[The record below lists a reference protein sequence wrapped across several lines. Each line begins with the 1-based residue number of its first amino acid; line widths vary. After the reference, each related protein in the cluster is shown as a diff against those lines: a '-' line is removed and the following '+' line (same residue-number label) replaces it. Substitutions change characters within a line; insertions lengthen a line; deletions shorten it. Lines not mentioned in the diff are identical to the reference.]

1 MPDSPIT
8 GLPENETS
16 NKLLKKQAAH
26 PPEKPQTAL
35 QDVSQ
40 DIPQT
45 EKKKNIFIRF
55 GKSIVRNSNKII
67 TVISYFLP
75 IMIFLCVL
83 ASVVFYITVGFKS
96 EFHSDC
102 TDTIMWANASHESGH
117 VYDKNFSYACFLP
130 FGINLIM
137 QPLIS
142 IFGLSLKAHI
152 MGMLGYLLLL
162 TVFFCLMLKEM
173 HWGLRSICLA
183 ASVMLAITVSSQKL
197 REIFW
202 QHTIY
207 YSLGLLFIVIGLY
220 LYFRLQNLSKKRL
233 KLDPKEK
240 KAQRLFLHFL
250 ITFVCLAVFVM
261 FTATDGISAL
271 SIFAIPFIAAIF
283 AEAFSDTS
291 NKIFCMKNLKTLAA
305 VAVFGVMII
314 LGIKL
319 NERWIGD
326 MKAGYQDAYS
336 VYSGMNTWIEHIQM
350 LPLAWMRLFGVEDMT
365 NKPLFEKESILNLIR
380 IAASVIL
387 AVMPVIATCYYSKIK
402 KTKDAQPMRIWIWI
416 HWASSA
422 IVLVG
427 YICGLLSSADWRLT
441 PIIGT
446 SLMLSIIFVRYTAVS
461 KISSG
466 RIIAL
471 LSIPVIFVSLVN
483 VYGLVKISNKD
494 HKKENYLFGLTEL
507 IEDAGLSYGYAT
519 FWNANAITLIS
530 DSKVKVRDVNINE
543 YGVSKRLYQSS
554 SEWYKDQP
562 GQDKYFLL
570 LNSYEYN
577 VISTADSSLIENA
590 TQNLSAFVNGTEYR
604 ILVFDYNIVS

>member
-1 MPDSPIT
+1 MSDSSTIQAS
-8 GLPENETS
+8 ENELP
-16 NKLLKKQAAH
+16 NKKQKI
-26 PPEKPQTAL
+26 PKKEPQNTA
-35 QDVSQ
+35 
-40 DIPQT
+40 PT
-45 EKKKNIFIRF
+45 EKKENPLLRF
-55 GKSIVRNSNKII
+55 GRCIIKNKDKII
-67 TVISYFLP
+67 TVISYILP
-75 IMIFLCVL
+75 ILIFLGVI
-83 ASVVFYITVGFKS
+83 ASVVYYITIGFKS
-96 EFHSDC
+96 EFHADC

-152 MGMLGYLLLL
+152 IGMLGYLILLV
-162 TVFFCLMLKEM
+162 VFFCLMLKEM
-173 HWGLRSICLA
+173 HWNIRSICFA
-183 ASVMLAITVSSQKL
+183 GSVMLAVTVSSQKL

-220 LYFRLQNLSKKRL
+220 LYFRLLNLSNKRQS
-233 KLDPKEK
+233 LDPKDK
-240 KAQRLFLHFL
+240 KSQRLFLHFL
-250 ITFVCLAVFVM
+250 ITFVCLAVFIM

-283 AEAFSDTS
+283 AEAFANDS
-291 NKIFCMKNLKTLAA
+291 NKIFSLKTLKTFASAA
-305 VAVFGVMII
+305 IFGVMIL

-319 NERWIGD
+319 NERWVGD
-326 MKAGYQDAYS
+326 MIAGYQEAYS
-336 VYSGMNTWIEHIQM
+336 AYSGMSTWIEHIQN
-350 LPLAWMRLFGVEDMT
+350 LPLAWMRLFGVEDMSGQ
-365 NKPLFEKESILNLIR
+365 PLFEKKSILNLLR
-380 IAASVIL
+380 IAASIIL
-387 AVMPVIATCYYSKIK
+387 AVMPIIATCYYSKIK
-402 KTKDAQPMRIWIWI
+402 KAKGSQALRIWIWI

-446 SLMLSIIFVRYTAVS
+446 SLMLSIIFVHYIAVS

-471 LSIPVIFVSLVN
+471 ISIPVIIVAILN
-483 VYGLVKISNKD
+483 IQGLINLSKKD
-494 HKKENYLFGLTEL
+494 YKKENYLFGLTEL
-507 IEDAGLSYGYAT
+507 IEDAGLSYGYAS

-530 DSKVKVRDVNINE
+530 DSEVKVRDVNISE

-562 GQDKYFLL
+562 GQDEYFLL
-570 LNSYEYN
+570 LTSYEY
-577 VISTADSSLIENA
+577 STIANGQNSLIEDA
-590 TQNLSAFVNGTEYR
+590 TRNLSAFVNNVEYY
-604 ILVFDYNIVS
+604 ILVFDHNIVY

>member
-1 MPDSPIT
+1 MSDSSTIQAS
-8 GLPENETS
+8 ENELP
-16 NKLLKKQAAH
+16 NKKQKI
-26 PPEKPQTAL
+26 PKKEPQNTA
-35 QDVSQ
+35 
-40 DIPQT
+40 QT
-45 EKKKNIFIRF
+45 EKKENPLLRF
-55 GKSIVRNSNKII
+55 GRCIIKNKDKII
-67 TVISYFLP
+67 TVISYILP
-75 IMIFLCVL
+75 ILIFLGVI
-83 ASVVFYITVGFKS
+83 ASVVYYITIGFKS
-96 EFHSDC
+96 EFHADC

-152 MGMLGYLLLL
+152 IGMLGYLILLV
-162 TVFFCLMLKEM
+162 VFFCLMLKEM
-173 HWGLRSICLA
+173 HWNIRSICFA
-183 ASVMLAITVSSQKL
+183 GSVMLAVTVSSQKL

-220 LYFRLQNLSKKRL
+220 LYFRLLNLSNKRQS
-233 KLDPKEK
+233 LDPKDK
-240 KAQRLFLHFL
+240 KSQRLFLHFL
-250 ITFVCLAVFVM
+250 ITFVCLAVFIM

-283 AEAFSDTS
+283 AEAFANDS
-291 NKIFCMKNLKTLAA
+291 NKIFSLKTLKTFASAA
-305 VAVFGVMII
+305 IFGVMIL

-319 NERWIGD
+319 NERWVGD
-326 MKAGYQDAYS
+326 MTAGYQEAYS
-336 VYSGMNTWIEHIQM
+336 AYSGMSTWIEHIQN
-350 LPLAWMRLFGVEDMT
+350 LPLAWMKLFGVEDMSGQ
-365 NKPLFEKESILNLIR
+365 PLFEKKSILNLLR
-380 IAASVIL
+380 IAASIIL

-402 KTKDAQPMRIWIWI
+402 KAKGSQALRIWIWI

-427 YICGLLSSADWRLT
+427 YICGLLSTADWRLT
-441 PIIGT
+441 PVIGT
-446 SLMLSIIFVRYTAVS
+446 SLMLSIIFVHYIAVS

-471 LSIPVIFVSLVN
+471 ISIPVILVAILN
-483 VYGLVKISNKD
+483 IQGLINLSKKD
-494 HKKENYLFGLTEL
+494 YKKENYLFGLTEL
-507 IEDAGLSYGYAT
+507 IEDAGLSYGYAS

-530 DSKVKVRDVNINE
+530 DSEVKVRDVNISE

-562 GQDKYFLL
+562 GQDEYFLL
-570 LNSYEYN
+570 LTSYEY
-577 VISTADSSLIENA
+577 STIANGQNSLIEDA
-590 TQNLSAFVNGTEYR
+590 TRNLSAFVNNVEYY
-604 ILVFDYNIVS
+604 ILVFDHNIVY

>member
-1 MPDSPIT
+1 MSDSSTIQAS
-8 GLPENETS
+8 ENELP
-16 NKLLKKQAAH
+16 NKKQKI
-26 PPEKPQTAL
+26 PKKEPQNTAP
-35 QDVSQ
+35 
-40 DIPQT
+40 I
-45 EKKKNIFIRF
+45 EKKENPLLRF
-55 GKSIVRNSNKII
+55 GRCIVKNKDKII
-67 TVISYFLP
+67 TVISYILP
-75 IMIFLCVL
+75 ILIFLGVI
-83 ASVVFYITVGFKS
+83 ASVVYYITVGFKS
-96 EFHSDC
+96 EFHADC

-152 MGMLGYLLLL
+152 IGMLGYLILLV
-162 TVFFCLMLKEM
+162 VFFCLMLKEM
-173 HWGLRSICLA
+173 HWNIRSICFA
-183 ASVMLAITVSSQKL
+183 GSVMLAVTVSSQKL

-220 LYFRLQNLSKKRL
+220 LYFRLLNLSNKRQS
-233 KLDPKEK
+233 LDPKDK
-240 KAQRLFLHFL
+240 KSQRLFLHFL
-250 ITFVCLAVFVM
+250 ITFVCLAVFIM

-283 AEAFSDTS
+283 AEAFANDS
-291 NKIFCMKNLKTLAA
+291 NKIFSLKTLKTFASAA
-305 VAVFGVMII
+305 IFGVMIL

-319 NERWIGD
+319 NERWVGD
-326 MKAGYQDAYS
+326 MIAGYQEAYS
-336 VYSGMNTWIEHIQM
+336 AYSGMSTWIEHIQN
-350 LPLAWMRLFGVEDMT
+350 LPLAWMRLFGVEDMSGQ
-365 NKPLFEKESILNLIR
+365 PLFEKKSILNLLR
-380 IAASVIL
+380 IAASIIL

-402 KTKDAQPMRIWIWI
+402 KVKGSQALRIWIWI

-427 YICGLLSSADWRLT
+427 YICGLLSTADWRLT
-441 PIIGT
+441 PVIGT
-446 SLMLSIIFVRYTAVS
+446 SLMLSIIFVHYIAVS

-471 LSIPVIFVSLVN
+471 ISIPVILVAILN
-483 VYGLVKISNKD
+483 IQGLINLSKKD
-494 HKKENYLFGLTEL
+494 YKKENYLFGLTEL
-507 IEDAGLSYGYAT
+507 IEDAGLSYGYAS

-530 DSKVKVRDVNINE
+530 DSEVKVRDVNISE

-562 GQDKYFLL
+562 GQDEYFLL
-570 LNSYEYN
+570 LTSYEY
-577 VISTADSSLIENA
+577 STIANGQNSLIEDA
-590 TQNLSAFVNGTEYR
+590 TRNLSAFVNNVEYY
-604 ILVFDYNIVS
+604 ILVFDHNIVY

>member
-1 MPDSPIT
+1 MSDSSTIQAS
-8 GLPENETS
+8 ENELP
-16 NKLLKKQAAH
+16 NKKQKI
-26 PPEKPQTAL
+26 PKKEPQNTA
-35 QDVSQ
+35 
-40 DIPQT
+40 PT
-45 EKKKNIFIRF
+45 EKKENPLLRF
-55 GKSIVRNSNKII
+55 GRCIIKNKSKII
-67 TVISYFLP
+67 TAVSYILP
-75 IMIFLCVL
+75 ILIFLGVI
-83 ASVVFYITVGFKS
+83 ASVVYYITVGFKS
-96 EFHSDC
+96 EFHADC

-117 VYDKNFSYACFLP
+117 VYDENFSYACFLP

-152 MGMLGYLLLL
+152 IGMLGYLILLV
-162 TVFFCLMLKEM
+162 VFFCLMLKEM
-173 HWGLRSICLA
+173 HWNIRSICFA
-183 ASVMLAITVSSQKL
+183 GSVMLAVTVSSQKL

-220 LYFRLQNLSKKRL
+220 LYFRLLNLSNKRQS
-233 KLDPKEK
+233 LDPKDK
-240 KAQRLFLHFL
+240 KSQRLFLHFL
-250 ITFVCLAVFVM
+250 ITFVCLAVFIM

-283 AEAFSDTS
+283 AEAFANDS
-291 NKIFCMKNLKTLAA
+291 NKIFSLKTLKTFASAA
-305 VAVFGVMII
+305 IFGVMIL

-319 NERWIGD
+319 NERWVGD
-326 MKAGYQDAYS
+326 MIAGYQEAYS
-336 VYSGMNTWIEHIQM
+336 AYSGMSTWIEHIQN
-350 LPLAWMRLFGVEDMT
+350 LPLAWMRLFGVEDMSGQ
-365 NKPLFEKESILNLIR
+365 PLFEKKSILNLLR
-380 IAASVIL
+380 IAASIIL
-387 AVMPVIATCYYSKIK
+387 AVMPIIATCYYSKIK
-402 KTKDAQPMRIWIWI
+402 KAKGSQALRIWIWI

-446 SLMLSIIFVRYTAVS
+446 SLMLSIIFVHYIAVS

-471 LSIPVIFVSLVN
+471 ISIPVIIVAILN
-483 VYGLVKISNKD
+483 IQGLINLSKKD
-494 HKKENYLFGLTEL
+494 YKKENYLFGLTEL
-507 IEDAGLSYGYAT
+507 IEDAGLSYGYAS

-530 DSKVKVRDVNINE
+530 DSEVKVRDVNISE

-562 GQDKYFLL
+562 GQDEYFLL
-570 LNSYEYN
+570 LTSYEY
-577 VISTADSSLIENA
+577 STIANGQNSLIEDA
-590 TQNLSAFVNGTEYR
+590 TRNLSAFVNNVEYY
-604 ILVFDYNIVS
+604 ILVFDHNIVY

>member
-1 MPDSPIT
+1 MSDSSTIQAS
-8 GLPENETS
+8 ENELP
-16 NKLLKKQAAH
+16 NKKQKI
-26 PPEKPQTAL
+26 PKKESQNTA
-35 QDVSQ
+35 S
-40 DIPQT
+40 T
-45 EKKKNIFIRF
+45 EKKENPLLRF
-55 GKSIVRNSNKII
+55 GRCIVKNKDKII
-67 TVISYFLP
+67 TVISYILP
-75 IMIFLCVL
+75 ILIFLGVI
-83 ASVVFYITVGFKS
+83 ASVVYYITVGFKS
-96 EFHSDC
+96 EFHADC

-152 MGMLGYLLLL
+152 IGMLGYLILLV
-162 TVFFCLMLKEM
+162 VFFCLMLKEM
-173 HWGLRSICLA
+173 HWNIRSICFA
-183 ASVMLAITVSSQKL
+183 GSVMLAVTVSSQKL

-220 LYFRLQNLSKKRL
+220 LYFRLLNLSNKRQS
-233 KLDPKEK
+233 LDPKDK
-240 KAQRLFLHFL
+240 KSQRLFLHFL
-250 ITFVCLAVFVM
+250 ITFVCLAVFIM

-283 AEAFSDTS
+283 AEAFANDS
-291 NKIFCMKNLKTLAA
+291 NKIFSLKTLKTFASTA
-305 VAVFGVMII
+305 IFGVMIL

-319 NERWIGD
+319 NERWVGD
-326 MKAGYQDAYS
+326 MTAGYQEAYS
-336 VYSGMNTWIEHIQM
+336 AYSGMSTWIEHIQN
-350 LPLAWMRLFGVEDMT
+350 LPLAWMRLFGVEDMSGQ
-365 NKPLFEKESILNLIR
+365 PLFEKKSILNLLR
-380 IAASVIL
+380 ITASIIL
-387 AVMPVIATCYYSKIK
+387 AVMPIIATCYYSKIK
-402 KTKDAQPMRIWIWI
+402 KAKGSQALRIWIWI

-446 SLMLSIIFVRYTAVS
+446 SLMLSIIFVHYIAVS

-471 LSIPVIFVSLVN
+471 ISIPVILVAILN
-483 VYGLVKISNKD
+483 IQGLINLSKKD
-494 HKKENYLFGLTEL
+494 YKKENYLFGLTEL
-507 IEDAGLSYGYAT
+507 IEDAGLSYGYAS

-530 DSKVKVRDVNINE
+530 DSEVKVRDVNISE

-562 GQDKYFLL
+562 GQDEYFLL
-570 LNSYEYN
+570 LTSYEY
-577 VISTADSSLIENA
+577 STIANGQNSLIEDA
-590 TQNLSAFVNGTEYR
+590 TRNLSAFVNNVEYY
-604 ILVFDYNIVS
+604 ILVFDHNIVY

>member
-1 MPDSPIT
+1 MSDSSTIQAS
-8 GLPENETS
+8 ENELP
-16 NKLLKKQAAH
+16 NKKQKI
-26 PPEKPQTAL
+26 PKKEPQNTA
-35 QDVSQ
+35 
-40 DIPQT
+40 PT
-45 EKKKNIFIRF
+45 EKKENPLLRF
-55 GKSIVRNSNKII
+55 GRCIIKNKDKII
-67 TVISYFLP
+67 TVISYILP
-75 IMIFLCVL
+75 ILIFLGVI
-83 ASVVFYITVGFKS
+83 ASVVYYITVGFKS
-96 EFHSDC
+96 EFHADC

-117 VYDKNFSYACFLP
+117 VYDENFSYACFLP

-152 MGMLGYLLLL
+152 IGMLGYLILLV
-162 TVFFCLMLKEM
+162 VFFCLMLKEM
-173 HWGLRSICLA
+173 HWNIRSICFA
-183 ASVMLAITVSSQKL
+183 GSVMLAVTVSSQKL

-220 LYFRLQNLSKKRL
+220 LYFRLLNLSNKRQS
-233 KLDPKEK
+233 LDPKDK
-240 KAQRLFLHFL
+240 KSQRLFLHFL
-250 ITFVCLAVFVM
+250 ITFVCLAVFIM

-283 AEAFSDTS
+283 AEAFANDS
-291 NKIFCMKNLKTLAA
+291 NKIFSLKTLKTFASAA
-305 VAVFGVMII
+305 IFGVMIL

-319 NERWIGD
+319 NERWVGD
-326 MKAGYQDAYS
+326 MIAGYQEAYS
-336 VYSGMNTWIEHIQM
+336 AYSGMSTWIEHIQN
-350 LPLAWMRLFGVEDMT
+350 LPLAWMRLFGVEDMSGQ
-365 NKPLFEKESILNLIR
+365 PLFEKKSILNLLR
-380 IAASVIL
+380 ITASIIL
-387 AVMPVIATCYYSKIK
+387 AVMPIIATCYYSKIK
-402 KTKDAQPMRIWIWI
+402 KAKGSQALRIWIWI

-446 SLMLSIIFVRYTAVS
+446 SLMLSIIFVHYIAVS

-471 LSIPVIFVSLVN
+471 ISIPVIIVAILN
-483 VYGLVKISNKD
+483 IQGLINLSKKD
-494 HKKENYLFGLTEL
+494 YKKENYLFGLTEL
-507 IEDAGLSYGYAT
+507 IEDAGLSYGYAS

-530 DSKVKVRDVNINE
+530 DSEVKVRDVNISE

-562 GQDKYFLL
+562 GQDEYFLL
-570 LNSYEYN
+570 LTSYEY
-577 VISTADSSLIENA
+577 STIANGQNSLIEDA
-590 TQNLSAFVNGTEYR
+590 TRNLSAFVNNVEYY
-604 ILVFDYNIVS
+604 ILVFDHNIVY

>member
-1 MPDSPIT
+1 MPDSSIIKDAEKE
-8 GLPENETS
+8 LS
-16 NKLLKKQAAH
+16 NKQ
-26 PPEKPQTAL
+26 PFVVEKDTQNTAK
-35 QDVSQ
+35 
-40 DIPQT
+40 T
-45 EKKKNIFIRF
+45 EKKENSLLRF
-55 GKSIVRNSNKII
+55 GKCIVKNKDKII
-67 TVISYFLP
+67 TVISYILP
-75 IMIFLCVL
+75 ILIFLGVI
-83 ASVVFYITVGFKS
+83 ASVVYYITVGFKS
-96 EFHSDC
+96 EFHADC

-117 VYDKNFSYACFLP
+117 IYDENFSYACFLP

-152 MGMLGYLLLL
+152 IGMLSYLALLV
-162 TVFFCLMLKEM
+162 VFFCLMLKEM
-173 HWGLRSICLA
+173 HWNLRSICFA
-183 ASVMLAITVSSQKL
+183 GSVMLAVTVSSSKL

-220 LYFRLQNLSKKRL
+220 LYFRLLNLSHKRQS
-233 KLDPKEK
+233 LDPKDK

-283 AEAFSDTS
+283 AEAFANDS
-291 NKIFCMKNLKTLAA
+291 NKIFSLKTLKTFGSAA
-305 VAVFGVMII
+305 IFGVMIL

-319 NERWIGD
+319 NERWVGD
-326 MKAGYQDAYS
+326 MTAGYQEAYS
-336 VYSGMNTWIEHIQM
+336 AYSGMSTWIEHIQN

-365 NKPLFEKESILNLIR
+365 NQPLFEKESILNLLR

-402 KTKDAQPMRIWIWI
+402 KAKGSQALRIWIWI

-446 SLMLSIIFVRYTAVS
+446 SLMLSIIFVHYIAVS

-471 LSIPVIFVSLVN
+471 ISIPVILVSILN
-483 VYGLVKISNKD
+483 IQGLINLSKKD
-494 HKKENYLFGLTEL
+494 YKKENYLFGLTEL
-507 IEDAGLSYGYAT
+507 LEEAGLSYGYAS

-530 DSKVKVRDVNINE
+530 DSEVKVRDVNVSE

-562 GQDKYFLL
+562 VQDEYFLL
-570 LNSYEYN
+570 LTSYEY
-577 VISTADSSLIENA
+577 STIANGQNSLIEDA
-590 TQNLSAFVNGTEYR
+590 SQNLSAFVNGTEYY
-604 ILVFDYNIVS
+604 ILVFDHNIVY

>member
-1 MPDSPIT
+1 MSDSSTIQAS
-8 GLPENETS
+8 ENELP
-16 NKLLKKQAAH
+16 NKKQKI
-26 PPEKPQTAL
+26 PKKEPQNTA
-35 QDVSQ
+35 
-40 DIPQT
+40 PT
-45 EKKKNIFIRF
+45 EKKENPLLRF
-55 GKSIVRNSNKII
+55 GRCIIKNKDKII
-67 TVISYFLP
+67 TVISYILP
-75 IMIFLCVL
+75 ILIFLGVI
-83 ASVVFYITVGFKS
+83 ASVVYYITVGFKS
-96 EFHSDC
+96 EFHADC

-152 MGMLGYLLLL
+152 IGMLGYLILLV
-162 TVFFCLMLKEM
+162 VFFCLMLKEM
-173 HWGLRSICLA
+173 HWNIRSICFA
-183 ASVMLAITVSSQKL
+183 GSVMLAVTVSSQKL

-220 LYFRLQNLSKKRL
+220 LYFRLLNLSNKRQS
-233 KLDPKEK
+233 LDPKDK
-240 KAQRLFLHFL
+240 KSQRLFLHFL
-250 ITFVCLAVFVM
+250 ITFVCLAVFIM

-283 AEAFSDTS
+283 AEAFANDS
-291 NKIFCMKNLKTLAA
+291 NKIFSLKTLKTFASAA
-305 VAVFGVMII
+305 IFGVMIL

-319 NERWIGD
+319 NERWVGD
-326 MKAGYQDAYS
+326 MIAGYQEAYS
-336 VYSGMNTWIEHIQM
+336 AYSGMSTWIEHIQN
-350 LPLAWMRLFGVEDMT
+350 LPLAWMRLFGVEDMSGQ
-365 NKPLFEKESILNLIR
+365 PLFEKKSILNLLR
-380 IAASVIL
+380 IAASIIL

-402 KTKDAQPMRIWIWI
+402 KVKGSQALRIWIWI

-427 YICGLLSSADWRLT
+427 YICGLLSTADWRLT

-446 SLMLSIIFVRYTAVS
+446 SLMLSIIFVHYIAVS

-471 LSIPVIFVSLVN
+471 ISIPVILVAILN
-483 VYGLVKISNKD
+483 IQGLINLSKKD
-494 HKKENYLFGLTEL
+494 YKKENYLFSLTEL
-507 IEDAGLSYGYAT
+507 IEDAGLSYGYAS

-530 DSKVKVRDVNINE
+530 DSEVKVRDVNISE

-562 GQDKYFLL
+562 GQDEYFLL
-570 LNSYEYN
+570 LTSYEY
-577 VISTADSSLIENA
+577 STIANGQNSLIEDA
-590 TQNLSAFVNGTEYR
+590 TRNLSAFVNNVEYY
-604 ILVFDYNIVS
+604 ILVFDHNIVY

>member
-1 MPDSPIT
+1 MSDSSTIQAS
-8 GLPENETS
+8 ENELP
-16 NKLLKKQAAH
+16 NKKQKI
-26 PPEKPQTAL
+26 PKKEPQNTA
-35 QDVSQ
+35 
-40 DIPQT
+40 PT
-45 EKKKNIFIRF
+45 EKKENPLLHFGRCIIKN
-55 GKSIVRNSNKII
+55 KDKII
-67 TVISYFLP
+67 TVISYILP
-75 IMIFLCVL
+75 ILIFLGVI
-83 ASVVFYITVGFKS
+83 ASVVYYITIGFKS
-96 EFHSDC
+96 EFHADC

-152 MGMLGYLLLL
+152 IGMLGYLILLV
-162 TVFFCLMLKEM
+162 VFFCLMLKEM
-173 HWGLRSICLA
+173 HWNIRSICFA
-183 ASVMLAITVSSQKL
+183 GSVMLAVTVSSQKL

-220 LYFRLQNLSKKRL
+220 LYFRLLNLSNKRQS
-233 KLDPKEK
+233 LDPKDK
-240 KAQRLFLHFL
+240 KSQRLFLHFL
-250 ITFVCLAVFVM
+250 ITFVCLAVFIM

-283 AEAFSDTS
+283 AEAFANDS
-291 NKIFCMKNLKTLAA
+291 NKIFSLKTLKTFASAA
-305 VAVFGVMII
+305 IFGVMIL

-319 NERWIGD
+319 NERWVGD
-326 MKAGYQDAYS
+326 MTAGYQEAYS
-336 VYSGMNTWIEHIQM
+336 AYSGMSTWIEHIQN
-350 LPLAWMRLFGVEDMT
+350 LPLAWMRLFGVEDMSGQ
-365 NKPLFEKESILNLIR
+365 PLFEKKSILNLLR
-380 IAASVIL
+380 IAASIIL

-402 KTKDAQPMRIWIWI
+402 KAKSSQALRIWIWI

-427 YICGLLSSADWRLT
+427 YVCGLLSTADWRLT
-441 PIIGT
+441 PVIGT
-446 SLMLSIIFVRYTAVS
+446 SLMLSIIFVHYIAVS

-471 LSIPVIFVSLVN
+471 ISIPVILVAILN
-483 VYGLVKISNKD
+483 IQGLINLSKKD
-494 HKKENYLFGLTEL
+494 YKKENYLFGLTEL
-507 IEDAGLSYGYAT
+507 IEDAGLSYGYAS

-530 DSKVKVRDVNINE
+530 DSEVKVRDVNISE

-562 GQDKYFLL
+562 GQDEYFLL
-570 LNSYEYN
+570 LTSYEY
-577 VISTADSSLIENA
+577 STIANGQNSLIEDA
-590 TQNLSAFVNGTEYR
+590 TRNLSAFVNNVEYY
-604 ILVFDYNIVS
+604 ILVFDHNIVY

>member
-1 MPDSPIT
+1 MPDSSNTI
-8 GLPENETS
+8 LPKNETS
-16 NKLLKKQAAH
+16 T
-26 PPEKPQTAL
+26 QTA
-35 QDVSQ
+35 
-40 DIPQT
+40 

-55 GKSIVRNSNKII
+55 GKNIVRNRKKII
-67 TVISYFLP
+67 TAISYFLP
-75 IMIFLCVL
+75 IMICLCVI
-83 ASVVFYITVGFKS
+83 ASVVFYITAGFRS

-117 VYDKNFSYACFLP
+117 VYDENFSYACFLP

-142 IFGLSLKAHI
+142 IFGLSLKAHVI
-152 MGMLGYLLLL
+152 GMLGYFLLL

-173 HWGLRSICLA
+173 HWDLRSICFA
-183 ASVMLAITVSSQKL
+183 VSIMLAITVSSAKL

-220 LYFRLQNLSKKRL
+220 LYFRLQNLSKNRL

-240 KAQRLFLHFL
+240 RSQRLFLHFL
-250 ITFVCLAVFVM
+250 ITFVCLAVFIM

-283 AEAFSDTS
+283 AEAVADTS
-291 NKIFCMKNLKTLAA
+291 NNIFCMKNLKTLAA

-326 MKAGYQDAYS
+326 MTAGYQDAYS
-336 VYSGMNTWIEHIQM
+336 VYSGMNTWIEHIQS

-365 NKPLFEKESILNLIR
+365 NKPLFEKESIINLIR

-402 KTKDAQPMRIWIWI
+402 NTKDAQPIRIWIWI

-446 SLMLSIIFVRYTAVS
+446 SLMLSIIFVRYTAVH

-466 RIIAL
+466 RLVAL
-471 LSIPVIFVSLVN
+471 LSIPVIIVSLIN
-483 VYGLVKISNKD
+483 IYGLIDISRKD
-494 HKKENYLFGLTEL
+494 YKKENYLFGLTKL
-507 IEDAGLSYGYAT
+507 IEESGLSYGYAT
-519 FWNANAITLIS
+519 FWNANSITLIS

-554 SEWYKDQP
+554 SDWYKDQP

-570 LNSYEYN
+570 LSSYEYN
-577 VISTADSSLIENA
+577 VVSEADPSLIENA
-590 TQNLSAFVNGTEYR
+590 AQDLSAFVNGTEYR
-604 ILVFDYNIVS
+604 ILVFDYNFIK

>member
-1 MPDSPIT
+1 M
-8 GLPENETS
+8 
-16 NKLLKKQAAH
+16 
-26 PPEKPQTAL
+26 
-35 QDVSQ
+35 V
-40 DIPQT
+40 
-45 EKKKNIFIRF
+45 
-55 GKSIVRNSNKII
+55 
-67 TVISYFLP
+67 Y
-75 IMIFLCVL
+75 
-83 ASVVFYITVGFKS
+83 YITVGFKS
-96 EFHSDC
+96 EFHADC

-117 VYDKNFSYACFLP
+117 IYDENFSYACFLP

-152 MGMLGYLLLL
+152 IGMLGYLTLLV
-162 TVFFCLMLKEM
+162 VFFCLMLKEM
-173 HWGLRSICLA
+173 HWNLRSICFAGL
-183 ASVMLAITVSSQKL
+183 VMLAVTVSSSKL

-220 LYFRLQNLSKKRL
+220 LYFRLLNLSNKRQS
-233 KLDPKEK
+233 LDPKDK

-283 AEAFSDTS
+283 AEAFANDS
-291 NKIFCMKNLKTLAA
+291 NKIFSLKTLKTFGSAA
-305 VAVFGVMII
+305 IFGVMII

-326 MKAGYQDAYS
+326 MTAGYQEAYS
-336 VYSGMNTWIEHIQM
+336 AYSGMSTWIEHIQN
-350 LPLAWMRLFGVEDMT
+350 LPLAWMRLFGVEDMSGQ
-365 NKPLFEKESILNLIR
+365 PLFEKNSILNLLR
-380 IAASVIL
+380 LAASIIL

-402 KTKDAQPMRIWIWI
+402 KAKGSQALRIWIWI

-427 YICGLLSSADWRLT
+427 YVCGLLSSADWRLT

-446 SLMLSIIFVRYTAVS
+446 SLMLSIIFVHYIAVS

-471 LSIPVIFVSLVN
+471 ISIPVILVSILN
-483 VYGLVKISNKD
+483 IQGLINLSKKD
-494 HKKENYLFGLTEL
+494 YEKENYLFGLTEL
-507 IEDAGLSYGYAT
+507 LEEAGLSYGYAT

-530 DSKVKVRDVNINE
+530 DSEVKVRDVNVSE

-570 LNSYEYN
+570 LTSYEY
-577 VISTADSSLIENA
+577 STIANGQNSLIEDA
-590 TQNLSAFVNGTEYR
+590 SQNLSAFVNGTEYY
-604 ILVFDYNIVS
+604 ILVFDHNIVY

>member
-1 MPDSPIT
+1 MSDSSTIQAS
-8 GLPENETS
+8 ENELP
-16 NKLLKKQAAH
+16 NKKQKI
-26 PPEKPQTAL
+26 PKKEPQNTA
-35 QDVSQ
+35 
-40 DIPQT
+40 PT
-45 EKKKNIFIRF
+45 EKKENPLLRF
-55 GKSIVRNSNKII
+55 GRCIIKNKDKII
-67 TVISYFLP
+67 TVISYILP
-75 IMIFLCVL
+75 ILIFLGVI
-83 ASVVFYITVGFKS
+83 ASVVYYITVGFKS
-96 EFHSDC
+96 EFHADC

-117 VYDKNFSYACFLP
+117 VYDENFSYACFLP

-152 MGMLGYLLLL
+152 IGMLGYLILLV
-162 TVFFCLMLKEM
+162 VFFCLMLKEM
-173 HWGLRSICLA
+173 HWNIRSICFA
-183 ASVMLAITVSSQKL
+183 GSVMLAVTVSSQKL

-220 LYFRLQNLSKKRL
+220 LYFRLLNLSNKRQR
-233 KLDPKEK
+233 LDPKDK
-240 KAQRLFLHFL
+240 KSQRLFLHFL
-250 ITFVCLAVFVM
+250 ITFVCLAVFIM

-283 AEAFSDTS
+283 AEAFANDS
-291 NKIFCMKNLKTLAA
+291 NKIFSLKTLKTFASAA
-305 VAVFGVMII
+305 IFGVMIL

-319 NERWIGD
+319 NERWVGD
-326 MKAGYQDAYS
+326 MIAGYQEAYS
-336 VYSGMNTWIEHIQM
+336 AYSGMSTWIEHIQN
-350 LPLAWMRLFGVEDMT
+350 LPLAWMRLFGVEDMSGQ
-365 NKPLFEKESILNLIR
+365 PLFEKKSILNLLR
-380 IAASVIL
+380 IAASIIL
-387 AVMPVIATCYYSKIK
+387 AVMPIIATCYYSKIK
-402 KTKDAQPMRIWIWI
+402 KAKGSQALRIWIWI

-446 SLMLSIIFVRYTAVS
+446 SLMLSIIFVHYIAVS

-471 LSIPVIFVSLVN
+471 ISIPVILVAILN
-483 VYGLVKISNKD
+483 IQGLINLSKKD
-494 HKKENYLFGLTEL
+494 YKKENYLFGLTEL
-507 IEDAGLSYGYAT
+507 IEDAGLSYGYAS

-530 DSKVKVRDVNINE
+530 DSEVKVRDVNISE

-562 GQDKYFLL
+562 GQDEYFLL
-570 LNSYEYN
+570 LTSYEY
-577 VISTADSSLIENA
+577 STIANGQNSLIEDA
-590 TQNLSAFVNGTEYR
+590 TRNLSAFVNNVEYY
-604 ILVFDYNIVS
+604 ILVFDHNIVY

>member
-1 MPDSPIT
+1 MPDSSIIKDSEKK
-8 GLPENETS
+8 LS
-16 NKLLKKQAAH
+16 NKQKSIV
-26 PPEKPQTAL
+26 EKDTQNTAK
-35 QDVSQ
+35 
-40 DIPQT
+40 T
-45 EKKKNIFIRF
+45 EKKENPLLRF
-55 GKSIVRNSNKII
+55 GRCIVKNKDKII
-67 TVISYFLP
+67 TVISYILP
-75 IMIFLCVL
+75 ILIFLGVI
-83 ASVVFYITVGFKS
+83 ASVVYYITVGFKS
-96 EFHSDC
+96 EFHADC

-117 VYDKNFSYACFLP
+117 IYDENFTYACFLP

-152 MGMLGYLLLL
+152 IGMLGYLALLV
-162 TVFFCLMLKEM
+162 VFFCLMLKEM
-173 HWGLRSICLA
+173 HWNLRSICFA
-183 ASVMLAITVSSQKL
+183 GSVMLAVTVSSQKL

-220 LYFRLQNLSKKRL
+220 LYFRLLNLSNKRQN
-233 KLDPKEK
+233 LDPKSK

-283 AEAFSDTS
+283 AEAFANDS
-291 NKIFCMKNLKTLAA
+291 NKVFSLKTLKTFASAA
-305 VAVFGVMII
+305 IFGVMIL

-319 NERWIGD
+319 NERWVGD
-326 MKAGYQDAYS
+326 MTAGYQEAYS
-336 VYSGMNTWIEHIQM
+336 AYSGMSTWIEHIQN
-350 LPLAWMRLFGVEDMT
+350 LPLAWMRLFGVEDMSGQ
-365 NKPLFEKESILNLIR
+365 PLFEKKSILNLLR
-380 IAASVIL
+380 IAASIIL

-402 KTKDAQPMRIWIWI
+402 KAKGSQALRIWIWI

-446 SLMLSIIFVRYTAVS
+446 SLMLSIIFVHYIAVS

-471 LSIPVIFVSLVN
+471 ISIPVILVSILN
-483 VYGLVKISNKD
+483 IQGLINLSKKD
-494 HKKENYLFGLTEL
+494 YEKENYLFGLTEL
-507 IEDAGLSYGYAT
+507 LEEAGLSYGYAS

-530 DSKVKVRDVNINE
+530 DSEVKVRDVNVSE

-570 LNSYEYN
+570 LTSYEY
-577 VISTADSSLIENA
+577 STIANGQNSLIEDA
-590 TQNLSAFVNGTEYR
+590 SQNLSAFVNGTEYY
-604 ILVFDYNIVS
+604 ILVFDHNIVY